1 MSARD
6 YERSCKLGYWLAQ
19 ICQPYVVDI
28 IRNHSLQISDARQ
41 NLAELREKNS
51 YKSRHHLKSSYTD
64 TAGRMSEI
72 KRLEH
77 EQNMILADYQQQVNN
92 ANIKIDTLESQVYGL

>member
-1 MSARD
+1 
-6 YERSCKLGYWLAQ
+6 
-19 ICQPYVVDI
+19 
-28 IRNHSLQISDARQ
+28 
-41 NLAELREKNS
+41 
-51 YKSRHHLKSSYTD
+51 
-64 TAGRMSEI
+64 MSEI